1 MPESHC
7 LVGKGAAGA
16 CVQYST
22 TRIAEAVM
30 EVAKQ
35 ADIPCEVT
43 VILQAACILTQS
55 DWINLPIEEIRLDP

>member
-1 MPESHC
+1 
-7 LVGKGAAGA
+7 VRAAFN
-16 CVQYST
+16 